1 MKELFKRPFFT
12 SKEAND
18 AGCSNRML
26 SYYVENGTLE
36 RISRGVYRGS
46 DYEDVVDSKWLGLAT
61 SAKSIKNGVICLLSA
76 LIYYEL
82 TDEFMSEYWIAIPHK
97 QSKSSMPST
106 KIVRM
111 RNVELGISSIKLC
124 EMDVKIFDVERTIID
139 SFRLLDLETSMK
151 ALKSYMSGACG
162 KPNIKKLTKYS
173 KELRQDISKYIL
185 PFTI

>member
-1 MKELFKRPFFT
+1 MEELFKKAFFT

-26 SYYVENGTLE
+26 SYYVQNGTLE
-36 RISRGVYRGS
+36 RISRGVYRAS
-46 DYEDVVDSKWLGLAT
+46 DFGDVVDSKWLGLVT
-61 SAKSIKNGVICLLSA
+61 SAKSINNGVICLLSA

-82 TDEFMSEYWIAIPHK
+82 TDEFMSEYWIAIPHE
-97 QSKSSMPST
+97 QSKASIPST

-111 RNVELGISSIKLC
+111 RNIELGISTIKLC
-124 EMDVKIFDVERTIID
+124 EMNVNIFDVERTIID

>member
-1 MKELFKRPFFT
+1 MEKLFKRPFFT

-26 SYYVENGTLE
+26 SYYVQNGVLE
-36 RISRGVYRGS
+36 RIHRGVYRAS
-46 DYEDVVDSKWLGLAT
+46 DFEDVVDSEWLGLVT

-82 TDEFMSEYWIAIPHK
+82 TDEFMREYWIAIPHK
-97 QSKSSMPST
+97 QSKASISNT

-111 RNVELGISSIKLC
+111 RNSELGVTKITLC
-124 EMDVKIFDVERTIID
+124 EMDVKIFDAERTIID
-139 SFRLLDLETSMK
+139 SFRLLDLETSLK
-151 ALKSYMSGACG
+151 ALKAYMSGSCG